1 MIKLSKPDIL
11 QDDINNMVTSIKSG
25 DLVQGKFVSLFE
37 NQIRKYLGIKYAAL
51 VSSGTAA
58 LHLSLLALNI
68 NNGDEIIAP
77 AFTFPATTNV
87 IELVGARTVLV
98 DINLSDFCINVDQ
111 IEAKITKKTKA
122 ILIVHEFGQPA
133 DMSRL
138 MKLASKYSLQVI
150 EDAACA
156 FGAEYNNQ
164 KVGTFGNIGCFSL
177 HPRKAITTGEGGIIV
192 TNNQRLA
199 KKIEALRNHG
209 ISTRNG
215 KIDFTYA
222 GLNYRLTD
230 FQAALGINQLKR
242 LDKNFGYRKEI
253 MTLYNLGFKKNNLLT
268 IPKLSKNRKHAL
280 QSYHLLINQ
289 KINRNLLIKKLKA
302 QGIET
307 NYGAYAIHMLSYY
320 RNKYHYKATDFKCA
334 LFAYKRGLVLPIG
347 SHLTSKDIKYVIK
360 AINQFSSKL

>member
-242 LDKNFGYRKEI
+242 LNKAFVHRRNI
-253 MTLYNLGFKKNNLLT
+253 MTSYNLGLNRNSLFI
-268 IPKLSKNRKHAL
+268 IPKMFKDRRHVL
-280 QSYHLLINQ
+280 QTYHLLISQ
-289 KINRNLLIKKLKA
+289 KINRDLLITKLKE

-307 NYGAYAIHMLSYY
+307 NYGAYAIHILSYY
-320 RNKYHYKATDFKCA
+320 KNKYHYHSYDFKNALCA
-334 LFAYKRGLVLPIG
+334 HKHGLALPIG
-347 SHLTSKDIKYVIK
+347 THLNTTDINSI
-360 AINQFSSKL
+360 INTINRIAK